1 MGKTKCVL
9 KVRLIRW
16 LDFTAEVM
24 VLLINLPTTPPQ
36 KKKKKKNNP
45 DSPESCM
52 FPNYTTCPSCVCI
65 IYTNYQITWK
75 AYVNA
80 SSQASPQSPE
90 SEWDAP

>member
-36 KKKKKKNNP
+36 KKKKKKKQP
-45 DSPESCM
+45 
-52 FPNYTTCPSCVCI
+52 
-65 IYTNYQITWK
+65 
-75 AYVNA
+75 
-80 SSQASPQSPE
+80 
-90 SEWDAP
+90 